1 MFTFFSHFLML
12 FCEWNKIFPYCLEV
26 RDFCRIFAGTNNN

>member
-12 FCEWNKIFPYCLEV
+12 FCEWNKLFQYRLVV